1 MADYV
6 TAPAH
11 LESAVSAVLGDRL
24 QGIVVDGP
32 AVGAGGVNL
41 LKQLLEG
48 RTTFL
53 PRMVRL
59 GENDP
64 VSDTSPKT
72 AWRSPEEAR
81 ATGAGGIEVVDL
93 SADAGGAVT
102 EAVTEAVVE
111 TGADGAARS
120 RDGAT
125 VGTTDGLEALC
136 AREGV
141 LGPLVELVEL
151 DAQAATL
158 GAHLLGDT
166 VVVDGLPRAL
176 ELLQEGALDRTLV
189 TLDGDRIEPSG
200 IVVGGSA
207 EALDSALLQQKR
219 EIKELETVV
228 ATLSEEL
235 DAAKRRHQGLAER
248 LDAVERGREASEAE
262 TLELEKGH
270 LAATQRVER
279 LEETAGRA
287 TRELER
293 REAQQQAAT
302 SEATL
307 ARDDV
312 ERLTTE
318 QERLEASLPALQ
330 SRIEEAGEQVTSLEG
345 RRESVQ
351 AELSEARVALAR
363 WQQDRAALASTR
375 ERLQKQVG
383 SERER
388 VRRLSQSVETWRA
401 RVSEIEASVAQLETE
416 HAAHL
421 VTHKT
426 ATEAKISASEA
437 CEELRVELAEVEA
450 SLKNLRGSL
459 EEERTALGEVEL
471 GLRELELERSHVA
484 EDISLRYDRAVEDVL
499 IDFHDRRVAGPEEQ
513 KQIAQLKRLLS
524 RMGEVNLT
532 AIREYDE
539 VSERY
544 EYLTG
549 QRTDLEDAIAQL
561 TDAIDRINQTT
572 RERFKETFEQ
582 VNAHFKDMFPRM
594 FSGGRAELVMTAPS
608 DLLGTGVEILAQPP
622 GKKVVSLELLSG
634 GEKAL
639 TAVSLIFAIFLN
651 KPSPFCLLDEV
662 DAPLDEANVGRFC
675 DVVRELSLQTQF
687 IIITHNKR
695 TMETADRL
703 YGVTMQQRGVSKLVS
718 VNLRRSVEE
727 ARLN

>member
-1 MADYV
+1 M
-6 TAPAH
+6 
-11 LESAVSAVLGDRL
+11 
-24 QGIVVDGP
+24 
-32 AVGAGGVNL
+32 NL
-41 LKQLLEG
+41 LKQLKEG

-53 PRMVRL
+53 PRRVRV
-59 GENDP
+59 GDDG
-64 VSDTSPKT
+64 VAGADAHGA

-81 ATGAGGIEVVDL
+81 AGAAGGIEVVDL
-93 SADAGGAVT
+93 SEGRGKDAGGLAPASTPAAVQPT
-102 EAVTEAVVE
+102 
-111 TGADGAARS
+111 D
-120 RDGAT
+120 
-125 VGTTDGLEALC
+125 TTDALEALC

-141 LGPLVELVEL
+141 LGPLVDLVEL

-158 GAHLLGDT
+158 GAHLLGET
-166 VVVDGLPRAL
+166 VVVDGLARAL

-228 ATLSEEL
+228 ETLSEEL

-293 REAQQQAAT
+293 REAQQEAAT
-302 SEATL
+302 REASH

-312 ERLTTE
+312 ASLAAE
-318 QERLEASLPALQ
+318 QERLETSLPGLQ
-330 SRIEEAGEQVTSLEG
+330 TGIEEASAQVTSLEG

-375 ERLQKQVG
+375 ERLQKQMG

-401 RVSEIEASVAQLETE
+401 RVTEIEVSVVRLETE
-416 HAAHL
+416 HAEHLTAH
-421 VTHKT
+421 KA
-426 ATEAKISASEA
+426 ATEAKIEANEA
-437 CEELRVELAEVEA
+437 CDELRSELAEVEA

-471 GLRELELERSHVA
+471 GLRELELERAHVA

-549 QRTDLEDAIAQL
+549 QRTDLEDAISQL

-594 FSGGRAELVMTAPS
+594 FSGGRAELVMTDPS